1 MDRARK
7 GVTRT
12 GDTRMIGWIF
22 AIAGWLLAVVFL
34 ILNIWN
40 TSVAYQWKQ
49 ERDEARGQ
57 RDRLNRQASD
67 LIGQLAL
74 LQEENTRLDSTC
86 IQAQTELADAR
97 RERDEAY
104 VQIGILQAQLVRA
117 DAAPPDEA
125 VYEVKPPVEYAPTGK
140 SPRKPRNGAR
150 ISTAQPTGEDG
161 TR

>member
-1 MDRARK
+1 
-7 GVTRT
+7 
-12 GDTRMIGWIF
+12 MIAWIF

-40 TSVAYQWKQ
+40 TSVAYQWEQ

-57 RDRLNRQASD
+57 RDRLNRQVSD

-86 IQAQTELADAR
+86 IQAQ
-97 RERDEAY
+97 
-104 VQIGILQAQLVRA
+104 AQLQEA
-117 DAAPPDEA
+117 DEQLQMSVKEIHGLREERKALQLQLQEATKPTEPPPAE
-125 VYEVKPPVEYAPTGK
+125 VIEVIYEVKPPVEYAPTGK
-140 SPRKPRNGAR
+140 TPRKPRSSAR